1 MNSVPEPA
9 YIDPTADVS
18 PDSSLGK
25 GCEVWKWTTI
35 RERAC
40 IGDGVSIGQ
49 FCYIDHG
56 VTIGKRCKIQNGV
69 NIYHGV
75 VIGDEVFIGPAVTF
89 TNDLHPRAVGDWE
102 VVPTTVEDGVSIG
115 ANATIV
121 CGVQVGEGAVVGA
134 GSVVI
139 NDVPAG
145 TLVVGNPARI
155 VRPLNQRAP
164 ESQIEEL

>member
-1 MNSVPEPA
+1 MNSSPGPTC
-9 YIDPTADVS
+9 IDPTADVS

-49 FCYIDHG
+49 HCYIDHG
-56 VTIGKRCKIQNGV
+56 VTIGKRCKIQNDV

-89 TNDLHPRAVGDWE
+89 TNDLHPRAVGEWSVTPT
-102 VVPTTVEDGVSIG
+102 VVGNGVSIG

-121 CGVQVGEGAVVGA
+121 CGVTIGEGAVVGA

-139 NDVPAG
+139 SDVPAR
-145 TLVVGNPARI
+145 TLVVGNPARF
-155 VRPLNQRAP
+155 VRLLTDQDNPARWG
-164 ESQIEEL
+164 E